1 MSYYYVQNTRTKEIF
16 NKHKTFAG
24 AVDIMKSHHNGRHNF
39 EMIATEIHDCHT
51 PETRLYNNEDLYKVI
66 DVSGDYIE
74 LDGGRWIRSC
84 GDGRYYLNGNDNV
97 KFAAVCINC
106 YDNNGDFIHGEPIG
120 YVQV

>member
-1 MSYYYVQNTRTKEIF
+1 MSYYFIQDRKSKTIFKKYATLEDAVEGIKSLKKQKHTCEI
-16 NKHKTFAG
+16 
-24 AVDIMKSHHNGRHNF
+24 
-39 EMIATEIHDCHT
+39 IATEISDCYSCQ
-51 PETRLYNNEDLYKVI
+51 TRLYNREELYKVI
-66 DVSGDYIE
+66 DKTSNYIE